1 MNDSSLAAAH
11 NPVRDVLLTLA
22 SLVVIF
28 AGARYAANLLVPF
41 LLALFIAV
49 ILSSPINRLLQR
61 GVSHWLAVSVVALA
75 TLLLLI
81 LVFLLLGSSVNTFIQ
96 AMPEYQSQLKA
107 LVEGWLVW
115 LNGHGIEISGK
126 AISSALDPGAA
137 VGFFAGFLSGLR
149 DTLSNLFLIVFTV
162 IFMLADASSL
172 KAKVSAGH
180 TVHNSQVLFGLSNL
194 AVSMNSYITTKAML
208 SLLTGGLIS
217 AGMWLMDV
225 QFALL
230 WGFLAFLLN
239 FIPNIGSIIAA
250 VPAVLL
256 SLLERDPLLTGMI
269 IALYLLV
276 NTLVGNIIEPRF
288 MGHRLGLSTLA
299 VFLSLIFWG
308 WVFGPVGMLLSV
320 PLTMVIKFIAE
331 QQAGSAWF
339 AVLISSSPPR
349 SDDEPAEPRSE
360 SNQA

>member
-1 MNDSSLAAAH
+1 
-11 NPVRDVLLTLA
+11 
-22 SLVVIF
+22 
-28 AGARYAANLLVPF
+28 
-41 LLALFIAV
+41 
-49 ILSSPINRLLQR
+49 
-61 GVSHWLAVSVVALA
+61 
-75 TLLLLI
+75 
-81 LVFLLLGSSVNTFIQ
+81 
-96 AMPEYQSQLKA
+96 
-107 LVEGWLVW
+107 
-115 LNGHGIEISGK
+115 
-126 AISSALDPGAA
+126 
-137 VGFFAGFLSGLR
+137 
-149 DTLSNLFLIVFTV
+149 
-162 IFMLADASSL
+162 
-172 KAKVSAGH
+172 
-180 TVHNSQVLFGLSNL
+180 
-194 AVSMNSYITTKAML
+194 MNSYITTKAML